1 MIKLIL
7 RIFPKKKLWEAIM
20 DREGFKTT
28 ESSIEYV
35 VWTEAFRKT
44 PNLVKFLEKREIALL
59 KTLAL
64 EDKSKDFILGQIY
77 ENRLWQRY
85 DVPDNSVPKVE
96 KEIEVKKVDKEKFL
110 GIWKYG
116 KKDKVDEPEGI
127 KDKDS

>member
-85 DVPDNSVPKVE
+85 DVPDNSVLKVE
-96 KEIEVKKVDKEKFL
+96 KEIEVKKK
-110 GIWKYG
+110 III
-116 KKDKVDEPEGI
+116 KK
-127 KDKDS
+127 S